1 MNFVQLESGR
11 LIPTR
16 DLRIDSVPAAGNRHD
31 LAGRILE
38 RDRELQRLI
47 VDHKDFVLTD
57 GVHRRIRQDGR
68 A

>member
-16 DLRIDSVPAAGNRHD
+16 DLRIDPVETQTTSKG
-31 LAGRILE
+31 LADRILE
-38 RDRELQRLI
+38 RDRELERLI

-57 GVHRRIRQDGR
+57 QER
-68 A
+68 